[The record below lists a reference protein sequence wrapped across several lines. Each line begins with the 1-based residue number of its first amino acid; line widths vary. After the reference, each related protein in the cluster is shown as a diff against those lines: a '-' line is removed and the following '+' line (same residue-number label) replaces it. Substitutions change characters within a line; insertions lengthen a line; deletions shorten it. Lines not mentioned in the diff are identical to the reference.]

1 MQKPQYHLFICS
13 SFRANGEPKGV
24 CFKKGADLVN
34 YIQTEVSDR
43 GIDAIVSTTGCLNA
57 CEKGPVLIVYPRAG
71 GTTKWMKLRLTRSS
85 TPWSKARGEELL
97 DGM

>member
-43 GIDAIVSTTGCLNA
+43 GIDAIVSTTGCLNV
-57 CEKGPVLIVYPRAG
+57 CEKGPVLIVYPNAWWYHEVDEAKVDSILDALEQG
-71 GTTKWMKLRLTRSS
+71 S
-85 TPWSKARGEELL
+85 PVEELL
-97 DGM
+97 MA